1 MHSNGIVLY
10 STMVLYGVIK
20 FFDIKRG
27 FGFVVVEGKE
37 NLEVRARMLTCL
49 FDTL

>member
-1 MHSNGIVLY
+1 MKVLAQ
-10 STMVLYGVIK
+10 LCD